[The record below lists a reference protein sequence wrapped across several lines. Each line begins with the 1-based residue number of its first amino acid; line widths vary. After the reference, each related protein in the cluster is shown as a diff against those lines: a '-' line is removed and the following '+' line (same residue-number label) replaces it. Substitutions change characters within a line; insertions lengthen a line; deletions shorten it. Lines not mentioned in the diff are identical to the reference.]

1 MADNPNIS
9 PDMID
14 NLVNMLKS
22 NLNDSSSS
30 QSNENAHNSAE
41 TSSSN
46 TIDFDTIIKMK
57 SILETLN
64 NKYNHNFSNTNYH
77 KTKKEFPNNLESKE
91 KASADSIEVT
101 EAFFEIL
108 GLKLYFDD
116 ILIICILFFLYTE
129 NVQNEGLF
137 ICLIMLLLT

>member
-22 NLNDSSSS
+22 NLNESSSS
-30 QSNENAHNSAE
+30 QSNEDMHNSAE

-46 TIDFDTIIKMK
+46 TIDFDTIMKMK

-64 NKYNHNFSNTNYH
+64 NTNDQDSKLLYSL
-77 KTKKEFPNNLESKE
+77 KPYLRKSKQVKLDQYINL
-91 KASADSIEVT
+91 
-101 EAFFEIL
+101 
-108 GLKLYFDD
+108 LKLSQISKLFNQKGDD
-116 ILIICILFFLYTE
+116 
-129 NVQNEGLF
+129 N
-137 ICLIMLLLT
+137 

>member
-64 NKYNHNFSNTNYH
+64 NTNDQDSKLLYSLKPYLRKSRQAKLDQYINLLKISQISKLFSQKGDGN
-77 KTKKEFPNNLESKE
+77 
-91 KASADSIEVT
+91 
-101 EAFFEIL
+101 
-108 GLKLYFDD
+108 
-116 ILIICILFFLYTE
+116 
-129 NVQNEGLF
+129 
-137 ICLIMLLLT
+137 